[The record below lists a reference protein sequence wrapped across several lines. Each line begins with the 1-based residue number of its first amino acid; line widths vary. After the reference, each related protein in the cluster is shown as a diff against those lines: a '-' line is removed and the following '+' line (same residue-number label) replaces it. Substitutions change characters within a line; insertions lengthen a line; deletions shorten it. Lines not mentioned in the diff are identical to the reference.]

1 MYVLSYT
8 HRGLLRRS
16 TTWHLISSSSIADAL
31 ARYAALAEF
40 SADKVLCRIYSSARF
55 SYSFC
60 HYMHNAL
67 KFVVGCIVALF
78 LQCCL
83 LLAMVVCTYHSVV
96 WDRNYLVGNRNSLWR
111 MYLRKKQGMTQLPF
125 NEALLMFAK
134 HLLVTTICD
143 IWYKIHQTI
152 YFWRFKTSLF

>member
-1 MYVLSYT
+1 MLTLKRTNWSVSHPAFTAALTAWRTSCLQSDSALENAVPVRGRWLRDVYT

-60 HYMHNAL
+60 HLYAQRFAVCGRVYSSAFSTVLPPIGYGSMNVLYSEYTAL
-67 KFVVGCIVALF
+67 LVLF
-78 LQCCL
+78 
-83 LLAMVVCTYHSVV
+83 
-96 WDRNYLVGNRNSLWR
+96 WDRN
-111 MYLRKKQGMTQLPF
+111 
-125 NEALLMFAK
+125 
-134 HLLVTTICD
+134 
-143 IWYKIHQTI
+143 
-152 YFWRFKTSLF
+152 

>member
-1 MYVLSYT
+1 MFTAALTAWRRTSCLQAGAARWWWRCQLEGADCAMYVLSYT

-40 SADKVLCRIYSSARF
+40 SADKVLCRRIYSSARF

-78 LQCCL
+78 L
-83 LLAMVVCTYHSVV
+83 YSVASY
-96 WDRNYLVGNRNSLWR
+96 WLW
-111 MYLRKKQGMTQLPF
+111 YSCNKITTTQIQIF
-125 NEALLMFAK
+125 RQNWNCFFSN
-134 HLLVTTICD
+134 IN
-143 IWYKIHQTI
+143 HQMI
-152 YFWRFKTSLF
+152 I